1 MLFWLR
7 GPIKTVCYVH
17 VCDLTLCV
25 SPVEFLGRLRVTVS
39 ECEASSCGCF
49 PARRPPSLSNVLRAQ
64 KLLDLCTRA
73 FFSFYVFAFFA
84 LSINVI
90 SL

>member
-1 MLFWLR
+1 MSVRLLVVGVSQR
-7 GPIKTVCYVH
+7 GT
-17 VCDLTLCV
+17 
-25 SPVEFLGRLRVTVS
+25 
-39 ECEASSCGCF
+39 
-49 PARRPPSLSNVLRAQ
+49 PPSLSNVLRAQ
-64 KLLDLCTRA
+64 KLLDLYTRA